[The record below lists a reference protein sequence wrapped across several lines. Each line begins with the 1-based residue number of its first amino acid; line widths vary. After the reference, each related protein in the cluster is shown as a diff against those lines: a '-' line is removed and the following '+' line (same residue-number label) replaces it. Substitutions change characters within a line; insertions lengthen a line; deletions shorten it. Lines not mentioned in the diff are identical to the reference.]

1 MTTYTAPPDQFD
13 LVLDNGDILN
23 VNRGGHSTFTTIKPG
38 GIENVQSGGVAV
50 STFIDGGVEHVFRGG
65 EAEKV
70 SFDAP
75 NSTLELA
82 TPTGLTGSV
91 RSWRVGDKI
100 DFLNTKVDGFRDFD
114 NKVQVYYGTDDR
126 SWTIQLINKQPNTHF
141 VLQSDGHGGTD
152 LILEAN
158 APRHEANAHD
168 HEVNAHHQE
177 ANIHFGP
184 GPHFFF

>member
-1 MTTYTAPPDQFD
+1 MTMYTAPPDQFD

-91 RSWRVGDKI
+91 RRAC
-100 DFLNTKVDGFRDFD
+100 
-114 NKVQVYYGTDDR
+114 Q
-126 SWTIQLINKQPNTHF
+126 
-141 VLQSDGHGGTD
+141 
-152 LILEAN
+152 
-158 APRHEANAHD
+158 
-168 HEVNAHHQE
+168 
-177 ANIHFGP
+177 
-184 GPHFFF
+184 